1 MGKIALVM
9 NMVSKKKYSKMV
21 EKQTKNSPI
30 IKDCLKAFLI
40 GGAICSL
47 GQVIMNIYMSLE
59 LEKKEAQTLTSVTL
73 VFLGVLLTAFHLYEK
88 IAKHGGAGTLIPI
101 TGFANAVSSPA
112 IEFKSEGFI
121 LGVGAKMF
129 TIAGPVI
136 VYGTVASVIYGVI
149 YYISTL
155 F

>member
-1 MGKIALVM
+1 
-9 NMVSKKKYSKMV
+9 MVDKKKYSKMV
-21 EKQTKNSPI
+21 ERQTKNSPI

-40 GGAICSL
+40 GGAICTI
-47 GQVIMNIYMSLE
+47 GQGICEFYMYLDMG
-59 LEKKEAQTLTSVTL
+59 KTEAQTMTSVTL
-73 VFLGVLLTAFHLYEK
+73 IFIGVLLTALHLYEK
-88 IAKHGGAGTLIPI
+88 IAKHGGAGTLVPI
-101 TGFANAVSSPA
+101 TGFANSVASPA

-129 TIAGPVI
+129 SIAGPVI

-149 YYISTL
+149 YYITTL